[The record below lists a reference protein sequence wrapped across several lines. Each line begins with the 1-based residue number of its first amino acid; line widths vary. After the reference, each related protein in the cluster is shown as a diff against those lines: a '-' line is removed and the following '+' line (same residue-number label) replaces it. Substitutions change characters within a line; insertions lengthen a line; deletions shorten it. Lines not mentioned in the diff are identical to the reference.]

1 MNRRRAMWGMLLVLV
16 SFGVV
21 GSVARAQE
29 AARAERVAGDIGG
42 DWQGTL
48 EIPASNGPAVKQR
61 VVLRVTKGA
70 DGTWAGRSYMI
81 DRGGQP
87 FNVPAITVDGHAVT
101 FAVPALDGTY
111 EGTLS
116 ADGGTMAGRWV
127 QRGAPL
133 ALMLVRATK
142 ETAWEIPPQP
152 APRRLLPADADPS
165 FEVAT
170 IKPSKEATPGGGSNR
185 VNGRNFVIRN
195 MTLAQMI
202 EFAWRVHPRQVV
214 GEPDWLTT
222 ERYDITAVEDGDG
235 EPSDPQ
241 WRRMA
246 QKLLVERLQLT
257 FHEEKRELS
266 VYVLSVDKGG
276 PKDMAKSLNP
286 GLLGGY
292 GFEPGTGGVKIV
304 AHNASMEDFTAMV
317 LQGSVLDRPVLN
329 ETGLEGRYDFNFTF
343 LPDDSTFQGHA
354 APLPPGDAPA
364 PSIFTAM
371 REQVGLKLEAVKKP
385 VKVMVIDRVERP
397 SAN

>member
-1 MNRRRAMWGMLLVLV
+1 MDRRAMWWMGLMLAAC
-16 SFGVV
+16 FMVV
-21 GSVARAQE
+21 PVATGRQTGPAAVRA
-29 AARAERVAGDIGG
+29 ASDIGG

-48 EIPASNGPAVKQR
+48 EMPAVNGPAVKQR
-61 VVLRVTKGA
+61 VVLRVTKGP
-70 DGTWAGRSYMI
+70 DGTWAGRSYLI

-87 FNVPAITVDGHAVT
+87 FNVPEIAVDARAVK

-116 ADGGTMAGRWV
+116 ADGSTMMGRWG
-127 QRGAPL
+127 QRTLQLPL
-133 ALMLVRATK
+133 ILVRATK
-142 ETAWEIPPQP
+142 ETAWEIPAPP
-152 APRRLLPADADPS
+152 APRKLLPADADPS

-170 IKPSKEATPGGGSNR
+170 IKPSKETTPGGGSNR

-195 MTLAQMI
+195 MTMAQMI
-202 EFAWRVHPRQVV
+202 EFAWRVHPRQVM
-214 GEPDWLTT
+214 GEPEWLTT

-246 QKLLVERLQLT
+246 QKLLVERLHLT

-266 VYVLSVDKGG
+266 VYVLSVDKSG

-292 GFEPGTGGVKIV
+292 GFEPGTGGVKVV

-317 LQGSVLDRPVLN
+317 LQGVVLDRPVLD
-329 ETGLEGRYDFNFTF
+329 ETRLEGRYDFNFTF
-343 LPDDSTFQGHA
+343 LPDDSMFQGHA
-354 APLPPGDAPA
+354 PPLPAGDAPA

-371 REQVGLKLEAVKKP
+371 WEQVGLKLEAVKKP
-385 VKVMVIDRVERP
+385 AKVMVIDKVERP
-397 SAN
+397 TAN